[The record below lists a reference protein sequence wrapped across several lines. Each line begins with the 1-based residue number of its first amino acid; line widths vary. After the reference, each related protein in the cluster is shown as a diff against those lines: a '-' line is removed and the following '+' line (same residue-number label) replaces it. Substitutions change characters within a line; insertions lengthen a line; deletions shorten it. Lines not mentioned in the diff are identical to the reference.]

1 MPALR
6 VGAVAFTLAVSVHV
20 LTAGERTTRQVEPVT
35 QALGTPISPD
45 PAPASE
51 QVLDDPRADEI
62 RPPRSYQVHSIQ
74 PGETLV
80 SIASRYN
87 TTLESLILLNPGV
100 ESRTLPVE
108 GTLLV
113 VPNFQGVPYTV
124 QAGDTLGGIAAT
136 YEIPVSAVTRIRTD
150 EFLQIGEILF
160 LKGALPLMERP
171 HAEVAS
177 RSEEG
182 VNRRSTPSRPVEP
195 PAAPQPTPS
204 APPPA
209 QAPAGLVWPANGI
222 LAFSRFGPREDGFHS
237 GLDMAAPS
245 GTPVVAAR
253 AGSVIAAGWDNGYGL
268 CIRIDH
274 GDGMVT
280 RYAHASK
287 LYVSVGDWVE
297 QGAVIMAMGA
307 TGRATGPHLHFEV
320 ILNGKPVDPS
330 DYLP

>member
-1 MPALR
+1 MTALR

-20 LTAGERTTRQVEPVT
+20 LTAGERATRRMEPVT
-35 QALGTPISPD
+35 RALSNPISPT
-45 PAPASE
+45 PAPASGP
-51 QVLDDPRADEI
+51 VLDDLRVNEI
-62 RPPRSYQVHSIQ
+62 RPPQSYRVHSIQ
-74 PGETLV
+74 PGDNL
-80 SIASRYN
+80 ASVANRYN
-87 TTLESLILLNPGV
+87 TTIESLILLNPGV
-100 ESRTLPVE
+100 ENRTLPVG

-113 VPNFQGVPYTV
+113 IPNFQGVPYTV
-124 QAGDTLGGIAAT
+124 QVGDTLEGIAAT

-150 EFLQIGEILF
+150 EFLQIGEVLF
-160 LKGALPLMERP
+160 LKGALPLEERP

-182 VNRRSTPSRPVEP
+182 VNRRPTPAHPVEP
-195 PAAPQPTPS
+195 PTAPQHKPS
-204 APPPA
+204 PPPPTR
-209 QAPAGLVWPANGI
+209 APAGLMWPAQAI
-222 LAFSRFGPREDGFHS
+222 LEFSEFGPRDDGFHQ
-237 GLDMAAPS
+237 GLDMAAPL
-245 GTPVVAAR
+245 GTPVMAAR
-253 AGSVIAAGWDNGYGL
+253 SGRVIAAGWDNGYGL

-320 ILNGKPVDPS
+320 IMDGNAVNPRL
-330 DYLP
+330 YLP